1 MGGSVSA
8 EQRLTS
14 RNPCPICGGG
24 NAARYQGWEGVIVA
38 VDAAVLRHRLEKRP
52 IRELKRTMGTVWV
65 LPGSSVDV
73 FELAEFEP

>member
-1 MGGSVSA
+1 
-8 EQRLTS
+8 
-14 RNPCPICGGG
+14 
-24 NAARYQGWEGVIVA
+24 
-38 VDAAVLRHRLEKRP
+38 LEKRP